1 MTDNYGFTGAVSP
14 GASVAD
20 NIFRGTQY
28 QATHTPQETFDWFYE
43 HVRNNKDGHLPPNES
58 MDYKQIIRSIRTS
71 GTLTTEPLGVLSEF
85 QMLFW
90 SMVLGGLKGKR
101 MV

>member
-1 MTDNYGFTGAVSP
+1 MTNNYGFTGAVPP

-20 NIFRGTQY
+20 NIFRATQY

-58 MDYKQIIRSIRTS
+58 MDYKQI
-71 GTLTTEPLGVLSEF
+71 EVY
-85 QMLFW
+85 
-90 SMVLGGLKGKR
+90 GLRKL
-101 MV
+101 